1 MDAAG
6 GRVTTSQSA
15 RALFD
20 ANAGTYDHVNLIITF
35 GLDRR
40 WRRWA
45 ARRALALAAP
55 DLAAP
60 PAAAA
65 LDAVA
70 SPTGNRRSPR
80 VLDAFAGSG
89 LISLE
94 LAARG
99 AEVTAADISPR
110 MLTLARERAAA
121 AGLRLAAV
129 EIDLAGPDRA
139 ALPWPSHHFAAITL
153 GFGLRY
159 VAEPA
164 AVLRD
169 LAATLAPDGAIVLL
183 EAVRPPAGPIGAVA
197 AFYFFSVVPRL
208 ATRLAGRGELYARL
222 AESVRAIGSAA
233 DVRRIVES
241 AGLIAVETRQFAAG
255 LVVGVVARRP

>member
-1 MDAAG
+1 MDAAA

-15 RALFD
+15 RELFE
-20 ANAGTYDHVNLIITF
+20 ANAGTYDRVNSIITF

-45 ARRALALAAP
+45 ARRALALAVAP
-55 DLAAP
+55 
-60 PAAAA
+60 
-65 LDAVA
+65 DAVA
-70 SPTGNRRSPR
+70 PLAGSWRSPR

-99 AEVTAADISPR
+99 AEVIAADISPQ
-110 MLTLARERAAA
+110 MLALARERAAA

-129 EIDLAGPDRA
+129 EIDLAGPDRVA
-139 ALPWPSHHFAAITL
+139 PPWPPHHFAAITL

-164 AVLRD
+164 TVLRD
-169 LAATLAPDGAIVLL
+169 LAATLAPGGAIVLL

-197 AFYFFSVVPRL
+197 AFYFFSVAPRF

-241 AGLIAVETRQFAAG
+241 AGLTAVETRQFAAG

>member
-1 MDAAG
+1 MGAADG
-6 GRVTTSQSA
+6 QATTSESA

-20 ANAGTYDHVNLIITF
+20 ANAGTYDRVNSIITF

-45 ARRALALAAP
+45 ARRA
-55 DLAAP
+55 
-60 PAAAA
+60 
-65 LDAVA
+65 
-70 SPTGNRRSPR
+70 PR
-80 VLDAFAGSG
+80 ILDAFAGSG
-89 LISLE
+89 LISCE
-94 LAARG
+94 WAARG

-110 MLTLARERAAA
+110 MLALARERTAA

-129 EIDLAGPDRA
+129 EVDLAGPDRPA
-139 ALPWPSHHFAAITL
+139 PPWLPHTFAAVTL

-169 LAATLAPDGAIVLL
+169 LVTTLAPGGAIVLL
-183 EAVRPPAGPIGAVA
+183 EAVRPPAGLIGAVA
-197 AFYFFSVVPRL
+197 AFYFFSVAPRL

-222 AESVRAIGSAA
+222 TESVREIGSAA
-233 DVRRIVES
+233 DLRRIVES
-241 AGLIAVETRQFAAG
+241 AGLTVVETRRFAAG
-255 LVVGVVARRP
+255 LVVGIVARCS

>member
-1 MDAAG
+1 MGAADG
-6 GRVTTSQSA
+6 QAMTSQSA

-20 ANAGTYDHVNLIITF
+20 ANAGTYDRVNSIITF

-45 ARRALALAAP
+45 ARRALAFAAP
-55 DLAAP
+55 PELAAP
-60 PAAAA
+60 PEAAVPDEIVPA
-65 LDAVA
+65 
-70 SPTGNRRSPR
+70 TGNRRSPR
-80 VLDAFAGSG
+80 ILDAFAGSG
-89 LISLE
+89 LISCE

-110 MLTLARERAAA
+110 MLALARERAGL

-129 EIDLAGPDRA
+129 EIDLADLGHA
-139 ALPWPSHHFAAITL
+139 APPWPHDFAAITL

-169 LAATLAPDGAIVLL
+169 LAPTLAPGGAIVLL
-183 EAVRPPAGPIGAVA
+183 EAVRPPAGLIGAVA
-197 AFYFFSVVPRL
+197 AFYFFSVAPRV
-208 ATRLAGRGELYARL
+208 ATRLAGRGELYSRL
-222 AESVRAIGSAA
+222 TESVREIGSAA

-241 AGLIAVETRQFAAG
+241 AGLTVVETRRFAAG
-255 LVVGVVARRP
+255 LVVGIVARRS